1 MSRLAPGSDTHRGH
15 GPLKLGTCHKK
26 GWQDQPGFPC
36 YRWFYFERHSLLPK
50 ISCKCGGSYPRPPPD
65 ASDLQ
70 PRLLDTILT
79 GENQFNQTVAP
90 AVIDDRDLPHS
101 KLGAGSVAD
110 DTISNILEP
119 SITTTKSPT
128 METQNPTTYASA
140 LLPSPRWHVQT
151 IARRD
156 GSDSDDTSNKVENVV
171 IGIFFAIV
179 VGVASILLLSL
190 LVMYIGHAIQQR
202 RASARSEIV

>member
-36 YRWFYFERHSLLPK
+36 YRWFYFERHSLLPV

-70 PRLLDTILT
+70 SRLLDTILT
-79 GENQFNQTVAP
+79 GENQFNLTVTMT
-90 AVIDDRDLPHS
+90 VIEDRDLPHS
-101 KLGAGSVAD
+101 KLGAGGTAD
-110 DTISNILEP
+110 DTSSNILKP
-119 SITTTKSPT
+119 SVTKRSPT
-128 METQNPTTYASA
+128 TETQGPTTYASA
-140 LLPSPRWHVQT
+140 FLPYPAWHVQT

-156 GSDSDDTSNKVENVV
+156 GSDFDDSSNKVENVV
-171 IGIFFAIV
+171 IGIFFAIIL
-179 VGVASILLLSL
+179 GVASMCLLSL
-190 LVMYIGHAIQQR
+190 LVMSIDRAIRQR
-202 RASARSEIV
+202 HASARSEIV